1 MPTTSPEYSTLGAP
15 SPMPF
20 ADSRAPLLI
29 HNHRRLAVSLP
40 CPRPRNSSSTTPS
53 LNPSRRRRATA
64 GAPAGPS
71 CSPFS
76 LCLLPLPRSQLS
88 FSLSCFGQGTA
99 GGRHGFGV
107 SPPPHRLDPLLRAR
121 PRPSS
126 PGSAR
131 LWPPSPLP
139 HHRSPGDPSWTCC
152 CRQVPPAGVPAPAP
166 RPSEPLLAAPTP
178 CPSFVFHHGRGGA
191 AEPRHGSVLGF
202 VKTAKTHTWI
212 VKFDYT
218 KPPSTTTIADAKT
231 GPTSTPMTV
240 ETAKFHYRRHVR
252 LHHGHT

>member
-1 MPTTSPEYSTLGAP
+1 MRDASPWLPRPRLVPRHDGAAPSTSRLVSMASPSPERPRRGAP
-15 SPMPF
+15 
-20 ADSRAPLLI
+20 RAPVPAAIILL
-29 HNHRRLAVSLP
+29 RLKSRVAKPSP
-40 CPRPRNSSSTTPS
+40 CPRIRPVLPS
-53 LNPSRRRRATA
+53 AVAVELVGVVLVPS
-64 GAPAGPS
+64 
-71 CSPFS
+71 
-76 LCLLPLPRSQLS
+76 
-88 FSLSCFGQGTA
+88 
-99 GGRHGFGV
+99 
-107 SPPPHRLDPLLRAR
+107 
-121 PRPSS
+121 
-126 PGSAR
+126 
-131 LWPPSPLP
+131 
-139 HHRSPGDPSWTCC
+139 SPGDPSWTCC

-166 RPSEPLLAAPTP
+166 RPSKPLLAAPTP
-178 CPSFVFHHGRGGA
+178 CQSFVFHHGRGGA